1 MPTPPILT
9 AQERAAALAKAT
21 AARQLRSSIK
31 ARVKSGDLTLDAIFE
46 LAQGDQA
53 IAKMRVV
60 ELLESITGVG
70 KVRAHSVMERLQISP
85 TRRVQG
91 LGNNQRQ
98 ALRKEF
104 SQPSAPL
111 QGKLIVL
118 SGPGGVGK
126 STVTR
131 ELRKHQEFWISISAT
146 TRKPRDLE
154 IDGVDYYFYSDQE
167 FDDAIKANL
176 FLEWAQF
183 AGARYGTPRKPVDEA
198 LRLGKSVLLEIDIEG
213 AKQVKAHTA
222 EAVLVF
228 LQPPTWEELVSR
240 LEGRGTDSPERRSAR
255 LTLAQE
261 ELAQA
266 SFFDHSVINDEVEDV
281 VAHLILL
288 GSK

>member
-111 QGKLIVL
+111 KGKLIVL

-131 ELRKHQEFWISISAT
+131 ELRKHQDFWISISAT